1 VKIAVNTRL
10 VIPDKMD
17 GIGWFTLQTFKILAE
32 QNPNIS
38 FYFIFDR
45 TPPDFFKEYKNVTP
59 IVISPKTRHIY
70 LFPYWYQ
77 VALKR
82 VLNNIN
88 PDVFVA
94 TDGMFPL
101 NSNIKTLAVI
111 HDLNFEHYP
120 KMLPKNVLKYYQKY
134 FPQFAK
140 KATRIATVSE
150 YSKSDIINT
159 YQINSEKIKVVY
171 NGASSSFKPLNKE
184 VINQVRIQYTKGKP
198 YFLFVGTIHP
208 RKNIVNLLKA
218 FEQFKHQYN
227 SDFKIVIAG
236 KMMWK
241 DKELDELL
249 KIATYSDDV
258 VFTGR
263 LSDEE
268 LTKVTAA
275 ATALTYLPF
284 FEGFGIPIVEAMRCG
299 VPVIASNVTSMPE
312 VAGKAALLVNPT
324 NVDEITKAMHQ
335 VTTNESLK
343 NELLEEAKKQ
353 VQQFT
358 WENTAKRMML
368 AIEEVCSF

>member
-1 VKIAVNTRL
+1 
-10 VIPDKMD
+10 MD

-32 QNPNIS
+32 QNPSIS

-45 TPPDFFKEYKNVTP
+45 TPPDFFKEYKNVTS

-82 VLNNIN
+82 VLNKIN

-140 KATRIATVSE
+140 KATCIATVSE

-171 NGASSSFKPLNKE
+171 NGASLSFKPLNEE
-184 VINQVRIQYTKGKP
+184 VINQVRIQYTIGKP

-275 ATALTYLPF
+275 ASALTYLPF

-324 NVDEITKAMHQ
+324 NVDEITNAMHQ

-368 AIEEVCSF
+368 AIEEVCSFLSNM

>member
-1 VKIAVNTRL
+1 
-10 VIPDKMD
+10 MD

-32 QNPNIS
+32 QNPSIS

-82 VLNNIN
+82 VLNKIN

-171 NGASSSFKPLNKE
+171 NGASSSFKPLNEE

-368 AIEEVCSF
+368 AIEEVCSFSSNV